1 MGRVASNVDFAVCC
15 RMDFGRLSDLRYVD
29 FRLPPDHP
37 DTAAVLQ
44 RTAALAQPE
53 LFVGCPIW
61 TNKAWLGSYFPAGI
75 RDADYLHHYARQFN
89 SLELNTTHYRIP
101 DAPTV
106 RKWRDVVPP
115 GFRFCPKLPQSISHD
130 RALYNADDLTLTF
143 CRSIRELDD
152 RLGWCFLQLPPTF
165 GPENLSRLERYLLD
179 FPAEVP
185 LAVELRHPGWFSDVV
200 AFAAVASMLEALNK
214 TLVLSDVA
222 GRRDV
227 MHMRLTTPVAFIRF
241 NGHGLVNSDYQRAD
255 AWAERIA
262 DWLRQGLRTVYF
274 FVHQKDIMH
283 TPLWTQHFLARL
295 NSLTGLA
302 VPAPHIIPQPVQ
314 GSLF

>member
-1 MGRVASNVDFAVCC
+1 
-15 RMDFGRLSDLRYVD
+15 MDFGRLSDLRYVD

-37 DTAAVLQ
+37 DTAALLA
-44 RTAALAQPE
+44 RTVAPE
-53 LFVGCPIW
+53 LPHVFVGCPIW

-75 RDADYLHHYARQFN
+75 RDAEYLHHYARQFN

-106 RKWRDVVPP
+106 RKWRDAVPA
-115 GFRFCPKLPQSISHD
+115 GFRFCPKLPQVISHD
-130 RALYNADDLTLTF
+130 RALYNADDLTTTF

-179 FPAEVP
+179 FPADVP
-185 LAVELRHPGWFSDVV
+185 LAVELRHPGWYADKV
-200 AFAAVASMLEALNK
+200 AFAAVAAMLEALGK

-227 MHMRLTTPVAFIRF
+227 LHMRLTTPSAFIRF

-255 AWAERIA
+255 LWAERIA
-262 DWLRQGLRTVYF
+262 GWLQQGLQSVYF

-283 TPLWTQHFLARL
+283 TPVWTQHFLARL
-295 NSLTGLA
+295 NLLMGLE
-302 VPAPHIIPQPVQ
+302 VPAPRVIPQPVQ